1 MATIQSIPNGL
12 TGQALIDA
20 VNNSLRQ
27 IQGLL
32 PSTGPETSNLDM
44 GGNRII
50 NLANGVNPQDAVNVR
65 QLKAQISATKAAP
78 AVAGSSTTVTN
89 TVVSSSG
96 YFDLSIIANAV
107 GPDLKNATS
116 FRLTLNQAARVTVQN
131 PMWTGGAL
139 VAGLAITIYVVQDA
153 TGSRPTPSWDTAF
166 GSDVKALQLAPD
178 AGTQSVYILRL
189 HPKGSDLIWRVD
201 GFVTAQLL

>member
-50 NLANGVNPQDAVNVR
+50 NLANGVNPQDAVNLR
-65 QLKAQISATKAAP
+65 QLRAAAAP
-78 AVAGSSTTVTN
+78 AVSPVKSSVPAVAPPAPAPPDDLVTIN
-89 TVVSSSG
+89 
-96 YFDLSIIANAV
+96 NV
-107 GPDLKNATS
+107 GVFTS
-116 FRLTLNQAARVTVQN
+116 
-131 PMWTGGAL
+131 
-139 VAGLAITIYVVQDA
+139 
-153 TGSRPTPSWDTAF
+153 
-166 GSDVKALQLAPD
+166 
-178 AGTQSVYILRL
+178 
-189 HPKGSDLIWRVD
+189 
-201 GFVTAQLL
+201 